1 MTSETPSR
9 NNETSSGKKGDLRGF
24 DEGEH
29 RTKGKRVLYEHGLRG
44 KPENGLKT
52 IRQGRVS
59 AV

>member
-1 MTSETPSR
+1 MASETPSR
-9 NNETSSGKKGDLRGF
+9 NNGTSSSKEGDLRGL
-24 DEGEH
+24 DEREH
-29 RTKGKRVLYEHGLRG
+29 RTKGKRVLHEHELRG

>member
-1 MTSETPSR
+1 MASETPSR
-9 NNETSSGKKGDLRGF
+9 NNGTSSGKEGDLRGF

-29 RTKGKRVLYEHGLRG
+29 TMKGKRVEH
-44 KPENGLKT
+44 EHELKT